1 MRRVDVGHEAR
12 WEYFRVI
19 YERYHK
25 AEGKGK
31 RVMLDEFCLN
41 TGYHRKYAI
50 RLLNGPSP
58 GKRGE
63 GRPRGR
69 KPRYGPAVVSLLAA
83 VWEAAGYPWS
93 LRLKALLPSWMPWI
107 RQRYK
112 LRAETEKQLLAIS
125 ARQIDRRLQGKK
137 SQCKRRLYG
146 RTKPGTLLKHHIPV
160 KTDSWDVTTPGFA
173 EIDLVSHSGNSGE
186 GEFAHTLNLTDIHS
200 GWTESRALLGKGQEG
215 VQQALEEIQGG
226 LPFRLLGLDSDNGS
240 EFINWHLQRW
250 CQQSQIQLTRG
261 RPYKKDDNAHM
272 EQKNWTHV
280 RKLLGWER
288 YDSRAAVEAMNDLYR
303 HELRLWLNLY
313 LPSVK
318 LVKKVR
324 VGSQVRRVYD
334 AAQTPLERVLA
345 SSSAHPDQVAA
356 LKELRLSLDP
366 FQLGKMIARKI
377 ERIYEMANSRL
388 SPQATQKNRNLS
400 AAQAKIS
407 PSPGCGK
414 DARDASLEI
423 ATRFP
428 LSHSHDGEL
437 PVTFSM
443 SRRDRPKLHS

>member
-1 MRRVDVGHEAR
+1 MGHAAR

-19 YERYHK
+19 YERYRK

-50 RLLNGPSP
+50 RLLNGPPP

-63 GRPRGR
+63 GRSRGR
-69 KPRYGPAVVSLLAA
+69 KPRYGPAVISLLAA

-93 LRLKALLPSWMPWI
+93 VRLKALLPSWMPWI

-112 LRAETEKQLLAIS
+112 PSAETERQLLGIS

-137 SQCKRRLYG
+137 SQCKQRLYG
-146 RTKPGTLLKHHIPV
+146 QTKPGTLLKHHIPV
-160 KTDSWDVTTPGFA
+160 KTDSWNVTTPGFA

-186 GEFAHTLNLTDIHS
+186 GEFAYTLNLTDIHT

-215 VQQALEEIQGG
+215 VRQALEEIQRG
-226 LPFRLLGLDSDNGS
+226 LPFDLLGLDSDNGS
-240 EFINWHLQRW
+240 EFINGHLQRW
-250 CQQSQIQLTRG
+250 CKQSRIQLTRG
-261 RPYKKDDNAHM
+261 RPYKKDDNAHI

-288 YDSRAAVEAMNDLYR
+288 YDTRAAVEAMNDLYR
-303 HELRLWLNLY
+303 RELRPWLNLY

-324 VGSQVRRVYD
+324 VGSKVRRVYD
-334 AAQTPLERVLA
+334 APKTPLERVMA
-345 SSSAHPDQVAA
+345 SAAAHPEQIAA
-356 LKELRLSLDP
+356 LKKLRASLDP
-366 FQLGKMIARKI
+366 FQLGKVIERKI
-377 ERIYEMANSRL
+377 ESIYEMANRRH
-388 SPQATQKNRNLS
+388 SPQATQKKRNLP
-400 AAQAKIS
+400 AEQGKMS
-407 PSPGCGK
+407 PRPGCGK
-414 DARDASLEI
+414 DARGASLEI
-423 ATRFP
+423 ASRFP
-428 LSHSHDGEL
+428 LSHSLDGEI
-437 PVTFSM
+437 PVTSLM
-443 SRRDRPKLHS
+443 SRRDPPKLHS